1 MLVQPPWPPLNTALV
16 DKASSPEVM
25 VDHLRG
31 RITCGW
37 YCLDKGNQIR
47 WACADANSEDEQK
60 LLRGRDINKT
70 GLLLTFRVVSNFE
83 GQFAID
89 ALKLG

>member
-1 MLVQPPWPPLNTALV
+1 MDQVL
-16 DKASSPEVM
+16 

-37 YCLDKGNQIR
+37 YCLDKGNQIK
-47 WACADANSEDEQK
+47 WACVDADREDEQK
-60 LLRGRDINKT
+60 LSRSRETNKT

-83 GQFAID
+83 RAVCD
-89 ALKLG
+89 